1 MTEQK
6 WQITVDREQ
15 CLGSGMCV
23 GMAPEHFTLVDGRSS
38 PIAETVAPDE
48 FVVDAAESCPIE
60 AIRVLAAGTG
70 EVIAPGP

>member
-6 WQITVDREQ
+6 WQIEVDREQ

-23 GMAPEHFTLVDGRSS
+23 GMAPEHFTLVDGRSR
-38 PIAETVAPDE
+38 PIAEIVAPDE

-60 AIRVLAAGTG
+60 AIRVRDADTG
-70 EVIAPGP
+70 AIIAPGP